1 MRFAEVAKLRG
12 DFIRI
17 ACSIGASRD
26 EAEDIVQELMIQLL
40 KIDRR
45 EGSLSRITKEGK
57 LNMSYIFRAII
68 NLKEKNSRWKKN
80 IDQDAEYPI
89 VRSKPISVLEL
100 DIRMKLDRMHYY
112 YGMLYDAYLQDG
124 SMRILSNGS
133 KIALKTIWNDLRYIK
148 TELRKHLND
157 ETS

>member
-1 MRFAEVAKLRG
+1 MRFAEAAKRRQ

-26 EAEDIVQELMIQLL
+26 EAEDIVQELMIRLL
-40 KIDRR
+40 EIDRR
-45 EGSLSRITKEGK
+45 EGNLIRITKEGK
-57 LNMSYIFRAII
+57 LNMSYIFRAIK
-68 NLKEKNSRWKKN
+68 NLKEKNFRWKRIIN
-80 IDQDAEYPI
+80 QDATYPI
-89 VRSKPISVLEL
+89 IVSQPESTLEL
-100 DIRMKLDRMHYY
+100 DIRIKLDKMHRY

-124 SMRILSNGS
+124 SMRILSKGS
-133 KIALKTIWNDLRYIK
+133 KIALRTIWNDLKYIK